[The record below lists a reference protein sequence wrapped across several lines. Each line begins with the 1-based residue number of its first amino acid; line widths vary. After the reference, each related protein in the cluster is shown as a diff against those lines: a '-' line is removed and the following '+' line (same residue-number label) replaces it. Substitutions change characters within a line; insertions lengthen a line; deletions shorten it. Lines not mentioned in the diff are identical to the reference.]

1 MNAWLG
7 LALKSAWHRR
17 MTLSLVVFSITLSS
31 LLLLSIERVRVDVRS
46 SFAQAVSGTDLVVG
60 ARTGA
65 MQLMLYSVFHIGG
78 ASNNMRMDSVH
89 AIQKDP
95 AVAWTIPI
103 SLGDSH
109 RGFPL
114 LGTTPDYFKYFL
126 FGDKQALKME
136 QGRAF
141 TNSID
146 GLYESVIGAEVAR
159 KLNYRVGQNVIVSH
173 GLSELHDEHEAEHEH
188 EHGAEHDK
196 GMGALEHKHDD
207 KPFTVVGVLAAT
219 GTPVDRTVFVN
230 LSAIEAIHLDWV
242 AGAPIPG
249 FKIEANLARKFDLA
263 PKEITALLV
272 GLKNRAAV
280 FAVQRS
286 IAGYTGEPLMA
297 VLPGV
302 ALDELWQVLGIA
314 ENALIALSGM
324 VALVSILGLI
334 AVILAGLNE
343 RRRELSVLRAI
354 GAGPRHILFLLTLEG
369 VLMTLIGAALGGLL
383 CLGLMTALAPWL
395 NTTFGITVHNG
406 APRSDEWRLIGMI
419 ILAGFFASL
428 APALRAYFLSLND
441 GLSPR

>member
-46 SFAQAVSGTDLVVG
+46 SFTQAVSGTDLVVG

-78 ASNNMRMDSVH
+78 ASNNMRMDSVQ
-89 AIQKDP
+89 AIQKNP

-109 RGFPL
+109 QGFPL

-126 FGDKQALKME
+126 FGDKQALKIE

-146 GLYESVIGAEVAR
+146 GLYESVVGAEVAR
-159 KLNYRVGQNVIVSH
+159 TLNYRVGQNLVVSH
-173 GLSELHDEHEAEHEH
+173 GLSELHDEHEGEHQG

-196 GMGALEHKHDD
+196 GIGALEHKHDD

-249 FKIEANLARKFDLA
+249 FKIEANLARKFNLA

-314 ENALIALSGM
+314 ENALRALSGM

-369 VLMTLIGAALGGLL
+369 VLMTLIGAALGVLL
-383 CLGLMTALAPWL
+383 CLGLMTVLAPWL
-395 NTTFGITVHNG
+395 NSAFGITVHNG
-406 APRSDEWRLIGMI
+406 APRPDEWRLIGMI